1 MAISVT
7 VPGAAGGGGIT
18 TNSETAPQF
27 TQSLAKTISDALNA
41 LPSGQVSTVNGV
53 WPAHTNLL
61 AVLAGD
67 QNLTVAGGSVG
78 NTYDNLTIQDGLNE
92 TITATGSGPFNVLAG
107 TGGLNYTGLAGAQTV
122 IAGGGTVGSASQ
134 IINLSA
140 SSGPNFVAVGG
151 GADTVIGGTGADT
164 VFSGGLGPVTVSV
177 GSGTMDFIG
186 GANNATVYG
195 AGTGSTTLIGGAGGS
210 ITYVN
215 TVGGAMQYHAQG
227 GSEVLDASQST
238 GANTVY
244 GAYNQSGT
252 ETLIGGTGNDYLD
265 PLNAAASLLGGGG
278 NDTLVGARFN
288 STVAGSGNATLT
300 GGSGSDTFLFK
311 NGYAGG
317 HDYVQ
322 DLTGTDIVNLAYYGY
337 STAGINSLIA
347 SATVAG
353 GSSTIMLSDSTQ
365 ITFVG
370 VASLDPTRFTS
381 S

>member
-1 MAISVT
+1 MGAPSVT
-7 VPGAAGGGGIT
+7 VPGPVGGTIT
-18 TNSETAPQF
+18 TNSVTTTLF
-27 TQSLAKTISDALNA
+27 NQSLAKIISTALASANA
-41 LPSGQVSTVNGV
+41 TTVNGSF
-53 WPAHTNLL
+53 PAHEN
-61 AVLAGD
+61 VLQINVGD
-67 QNLTVAGGSVG
+67 QNLTVPGGNAG
-78 NTYDNLTIQDGLNE
+78 NTYDNLAILDGLNE
-92 TITATGSGPFNVLAG
+92 TVTATGSGPFKVLAG
-107 TGGLNYTGLAGAQTV
+107 NGGLNYTGLNGPQTV
-122 IAGGGTVGSASQ
+122 IAGGATTGSASQ
-134 IINLSA
+134 YINLSA

-164 VFSGGLGPVTVSV
+164 VWSGGSGSIVVSV

-227 GSEVLDASQST
+227 GSEVLDASGSF

-244 GAYNQSGT
+244 GAYNQSGA

-265 PLNAAASLLGGGG
+265 PLNANASLVGGAG

-300 GGSGSDTFLFK
+300 GGAGSDTFLFK

-317 HDYVQ
+317 HDYVA
-322 DLTGTDIVNLAYYGY
+322 DLTGADVVNLAYYGY
-337 STAGINSLIA
+337 NAGSISSLIA
-347 SATVAG
+347 SATVSG
-353 GSSTIMLSDSTQ
+353 GSSTITIMLSDSTQ

-370 VASLDPTRFTS
+370 ITSLNPNNFTTT
-381 S
+381 